1 MLKARQFIEAYGRSS
16 ALNWNIQPSARKD
29 AESEV
34 TYHKD
39 IGLPG
44 NFTRPTALLLRTGAH
59 AQDRAREKGVILPS
73 RLPGA
78 YSIIEVSMLGRT
90 VTKWVVRFAA
100 SVSDDAVMAIL
111 PDGTVKTAWLNAKTD
126 LHNTLDRSKYAARPS
141 F

>member
-1 MLKARQFIEAYGRSS
+1 MLKSRQFREAYGRAS
-16 ALNWNIQPSARKD
+16 ALNWNIQPAARKD
-29 AESEV
+29 AATEV

-44 NFTRPTALLLRTGAH
+44 NFTRPTPLLLRYAAH
-59 AQDRAREKGVILPS
+59 AQDRAREKGIILPN

-78 YSIIEVSMLGRT
+78 YDIIEVSMLGRA

-111 PDGTVKTAWLNAKTD
+111 PDGTVKTAWLNAKSD
-126 LHNTLDRSKYAARPS
+126 LHGSLDRSKYAARPS